1 MDKYRLSEVHM
12 SSNVLERIEKI
23 GNKLSLP
30 YIIFFE
36 LVLIAR
42 MVSVYSTLPTKIDSI
57 FTLIIIVFSGIV
69 FFLSFFSYDTKKKE
83 DTN

>member
-1 MDKYRLSEVHM
+1 M

-57 FTLIIIVFSGIV
+57 FTLIIIVFSG
-69 FFLSFFSYDTKKKE
+69 
-83 DTN
+83 